1 MTSSWSMA
9 TGASD
14 RQARATLARWPSTVI
29 GSPRRCRALPPR
41 ATTILIPGLRSI
53 ADRGDHDRLDRV
65 QPVLRLVEG
74 DVRRGTEDLVGDLE
88 PVGDAG
94 QVGDLAAHGGVRVVE
109 GRQAVH
115 EPHPR
120 VPGLLQ
126 SRGVDLVGRELL
138 YARLPDVVRLPHRH
152 PD

>member
-14 RQARATLARWPSTVI
+14 RQASATLARWPSTVI

-41 ATTILIPGLRSI
+41 ATTILIAGSSI

-74 DVRRGTEDLVGDLE
+74 DVRRRAEDLVGDLQ
-88 PVGDAG
+88 PVGYAG
-94 QVGDLAAHGGVRVVE
+94 QVGDLAAYGGV
-109 GRQAVH
+109 
-115 EPHPR
+115 
-120 VPGLLQ
+120 
-126 SRGVDLVGRELL
+126 
-138 YARLPDVVRLPHRH
+138 
-152 PD
+152 